1 MTMNLVDNFPAL
13 LLLFL
18 ISAIYLLVTFPKTSD
33 DEKTTKTQPGGIE
46 GRPPT
51 RGWRENIKEL
61 KILLPLLVS
70 KDVAIRRQ
78 MIFDYS
84 VVMVCLGADRL
95 IKLASPILLRQVVD
109 VLASDD
115 RAAKRL
121 PWVEVLLFVLCHSI
135 LGKVVSDISSTYQ
148 GQVTGRAQDA
158 ITVTLYNKLLEQSAE
173 YHENTKSG
181 SIWQVVSNAGTMT
194 LTYFSYLVFGQL
206 PSVIDVF
213 FGIAACWAVFDTS
226 LALTMFVGIFGF
238 VAVSL
243 AVESEQRGDFKS
255 YVDSVTRVSD
265 LGFDTIQNW
274 QTVSDFNRIDYE
286 RSRFEDAVRNCRKSW
301 IQCSKP
307 LRWSALAPKVV
318 SCLGIGSVC
327 LLGCYQI
334 LHSDRSA
341 GDFAMLFQ
349 FWTGLIGPMNN
360 LVGIVAYADRFLAD
374 NHKIIEILRLETKV
388 KDKEDATDF
397 KLENGTIEFKNV
409 QFSYDG
415 QRAVVRDVSFKIEGG
430 KTVAIVGE
438 TGGGKSTMFK
448 LLCRA
453 YDVTAGSV
461 EIDGQDVRDVR
472 MATLRDHISIVPQ
485 NIGVFNTTIYENLR
499 YANLDATREQIE
511 DACIA
516 AAIHKRI
523 LSLTNGYKEKVGER
537 GAKLSGGELQR
548 LAIARALL
556 RKTQIVLFDEATSN
570 LDAETEDR
578 IQTYL
583 KKWYQGRTVIVV
595 GHRLATVSNADMIIS
610 VKDGIVVE
618 AGRHGKLLANKGYF
632 YRLWNKQ
639 RLLWEPN
646 GETKENRL
654 DQGGPRSRNE

>member
-1 MTMNLVDNFPAL
+1 MNLVDNFPAL

-18 ISAIYLLVTFPKTSD
+18 ISTIYLLATFPKTSD
-33 DEKTTKTQPGGIE
+33 DKKTTKTQPGGGE

-51 RGWRENIKEL
+51 RGWCEHIKEL
-61 KILLPLLVS
+61 KIFLPLLVP

-121 PWVEVLLFVLCHSI
+121 PWVEVLLFVICHSI
-135 LGKVVSDISSTYQ
+135 LGKVVSDVSSTYQ
-148 GQVTGRAQDA
+148 SQATGRAEDA
-158 ITVTLYNKLLEQSAE
+158 ITVALYNKLLEQSAE
-173 YHENTKSG
+173 YHENSKSG
-181 SIWQVVSNAGTMT
+181 TV
-194 LTYFSYLVFGQL
+194 
-206 PSVIDVF
+206 D
-213 FGIAACWAVFDTS
+213 
-226 LALTMFVGIFGF
+226 
-238 VAVSL
+238 
-243 AVESEQRGDFKS
+243 SEERNGFKS
-255 YVDSVTRVSD
+255 YLDSVTRVSG
-265 LGFDTIQNW
+265 LGLDTIQNW
-274 QTVSDFNRIDYE
+274 QTVSHFNRIDYE
-286 RSRFEDAVRNCRKSW
+286 RSRFEDAVRSCRKSW

-349 FWTGLIGPMNN
+349 FWTGLISPMNN

-388 KDKEDATDF
+388 RDKEDATDF
-397 KLENGTIEFKNV
+397 KLGKGSIEFNHV

-415 QRAVVRDVSFKIEGG
+415 QREVVKDVSFKIEGG

-516 AAIHKRI
+516 AALHKRI
-523 LSLTNGYKEKVGER
+523 LSLTNAYEEQVGEK

-556 RKTQIVLFDEATSN
+556 RKTQIVLFDKATSN

-595 GHRLATVSNADMIIS
+595 AHRLATVSNADMIIS
-610 VKDGIVVE
+610 AAMG
-618 AGRHGKLLANKGYF
+618 
-632 YRLWNKQ
+632 
-639 RLLWEPN
+639 
-646 GETKENRL
+646 TKW
-654 DQGGPRSRNE
+654 

>member
-1 MTMNLVDNFPAL
+1 MNLVDNFPAL

-18 ISAIYLLVTFPKTSD
+18 ISTIYLLATFPKTSD
-33 DEKTTKTQPGGIE
+33 DKKTTKTQPGGGE

-51 RGWRENIKEL
+51 RGWCEHIKEL
-61 KILLPLLVS
+61 KIFLPLLVP

-84 VVMVCLGADRL
+84 VVMVCLGADRI

-115 RAAKRL
+115 GAAKRL

-135 LGKVVSDISSTYQ
+135 LGKVVTDVSSTYE
-148 GQVTGRAQDA
+148 GQVTGRAEDA
-158 ITVTLYNKLLEQSAE
+158 ITVALYNKLLEQSAE
-173 YHENTKSG
+173 YHENSKSG
-181 SIWQVVSNAGTMT
+181 SIWQVVSNAGAMT
-194 LTYFSYLVFGQL
+194 LTYFSSLVFGQL
-206 PSVIDVF
+206 PSVVDVF
-213 FGIAACWAVFDTS
+213 FGIATCWAVFDTG
-226 LALTMFVGIFGF
+226 LALTMFLLEEDSTAISR
-238 VAVSL
+238 ATSTRL
-243 AVESEQRGDFKS
+243 PESQISASTPFRTGRQS
-255 YVDSVTRVSD
+255 PTSTVLTMSD
-265 LGFDTIQNW
+265 LDSRTPFEIAGNLGSS
-274 QTVSDFNRIDYE
+274 VRSPSDRVLW
-286 RSRFEDAVRNCRKSW
+286 RPRLSPAW
-301 IQCSKP
+301 
-307 LRWSALAPKVV
+307 
-318 SCLGIGSVC
+318 
-327 LLGCYQI
+327 I

-349 FWTGLIGPMNN
+349 FWTGLISPMNN

-388 KDKEDATDF
+388 RDKEDATDF
-397 KLENGTIEFKNV
+397 KLGKGSIEFNHV

-415 QRAVVRDVSFKIEGG
+415 QREVVKDVSFKIEGG

-499 YANLDATREQIE
+499 YANRDAPREQIE

-516 AAIHKRI
+516 AALHKRI
-523 LSLTNGYKEKVGER
+523 LSLTNGYEEQVGEK
-537 GAKLSGGELQR
+537 GAKLSGGEVQR

-570 LDAETEDR
+570 LGAETEDR

-595 GHRLATVSNADMIIS
+595 AHRLATVSNADMIIS

-618 AGRHGKLLANKGYF
+618 AGRHDELLANKG
-632 YRLWNKQ
+632 Q
-639 RLLWEPN
+639 RRTDW
-646 GETKENRL
+646 TKGNRH
-654 DQGGPRSRNE
+654 Q